1 MKIALIPGHGW
12 RKRSGGMRW
21 DPGASDDGVQEAH
34 IVREVAAACAE
45 EGGGSVRVFDSTRS
59 STGSYTERRTAA
71 EQWIGAGPGVVVHLH
86 CNAGQGTYLMAMH
99 DHRSSLGAERARQWC
114 KAADKVLRGLFNFNP
129 DEKVVATRDDDW
141 TSRGH
146 SLLKASYASTPA
158 GVCAV
163 LVEVGFID
171 SDQHDG
177 LWTAEGIALQAK
189 TILKAWSQA

>member
-1 MKIALIPGHGW
+1 MMIALIPGHGW
-12 RKRSGGMRW
+12 RKRSGVMRW
-21 DPGASDDGVQEAH
+21 DPGASDDGIQEAH

-45 EGGGSVRVFDSTRS
+45 DGGAAVRVFDSSQNSAGT
-59 STGSYTERRTAA
+59 YTERRAAA

-99 DHRSSLGAERARQWC
+99 DERSRLGAERARQWAE
-114 KAADKVLRGLFNFNP
+114 AADKVLRPLFDFDP
-129 DEKVVATRDDDW
+129 DEKVVATRDGDW

-146 SLLKASYASTPA
+146 SLLKASYSSTPA

-177 LWTAEGIALQAK
+177 LWTAKGIRLQAH